1 MVVVRASVI
10 VVGASVFVVV
20 AGAMVIVVVVGEGGL
35 VGGVSLQG
43 LRCHCRC
50 SISSISGFCS

>member
-20 AGAMVIVVVVGEGGL
+20 AGAMVIVVVVGVGGL

-43 LRCHCRC
+43 LRYHCRVSIFSLSGSC
-50 SISSISGFCS
+50 S